1 MRDVAIIGA
10 GVTKFGEL
18 WDKSFRA
25 LGIEAGIKAM
35 SDANLSGS
43 EIDGIFIGNMSAGQF
58 IKQKHIDALIA
69 DYTGMATNHIP
80 ATRVEAGGAS
90 GGVAFRQAV
99 MAVASGMHDVV
110 MVGGA
115 EKMTDMDDV
124 SINSVLDAT
133 ADAEWEA
140 GMGVTF
146 AGLHAMIANRMIH
159 DGIATREEIA
169 SFSVNS
175 HFHGALNPNA
185 QFRKAI
191 TLDTVLKS
199 GPTATPLGMFD
210 CAPISD
216 GAAGLVL
223 CPLEDAKKYTDS
235 YVKVSAVAQASDTLA
250 LFQRPDITT
259 YQATVEAAKRA
270 YEQAGITAQDIDV
283 AEVHDTYTVTG
294 IMALQDLGF
303 YKRGEAGKAVLNEEC
318 HFDSGKIA
326 INTSGGLKARGHPI
340 GATGVAQI
348 VEIVEQLRG
357 RRNRFRGHRQHP
369 GGDVM
374 SSVAREWR
382 EVPGRYNLKGTKCAN
397 CGTIYFPRRDFCPKC
412 RRAGI
417 GKIEEYDICRTG
429 EVYTYSIV
437 YDAPAMCDMIKPY
450 AVVMVK
456 TDDGV
461 MIAGQLVDVD
471 LEKVAIGM
479 RVRAVMRKLS
489 TDGESGII
497 RYGYKFVPAE

>member
-223 CPLEDAKKYTDS
+223 CPLEDARKYTDS

-270 YEQAGITAQDIDV
+270 YEQVGITAQDIDV

-357 RRNRFRGHRQHP
+357 SADKRQVENAKYGLAQNT
-369 GGDVM
+369 GG
-374 SSVAREWR
+374 
-382 EVPGRYNLKGTKCAN
+382 
-397 CGTIYFPRRDFCPKC
+397 
-412 RRAGI
+412 
-417 GKIEEYDICRTG
+417 TG
-429 EVYTYSIV
+429 SAVTVSILE
-437 YDAPAMCDMIKPY
+437 AM
-450 AVVMVK
+450 
-456 TDDGV
+456 
-461 MIAGQLVDVD
+461 
-471 LEKVAIGM
+471 
-479 RVRAVMRKLS
+479 
-489 TDGESGII
+489 
-497 RYGYKFVPAE
+497 